1 MKKIIV
7 CIVALITF
15 SVLTT
20 SVFGQ
25 EKKVDSKM
33 GKMNGKMKDCVMMKD
48 GKMMVEKGGK
58 TMAMDKSVTM
68 SNGTVVMPDGSVKTK
83 DGTTKMLKDGDC
95 VYMNGK
101 MTSMKMHTAMHKKT
115 TPKKT

>member
-1 MKKIIV
+1 MKKIIACV
-7 CIVALITF
+7 VALIAF

-20 SVFGQ
+20 SGFAQ
-25 EKKVDSKM
+25 EKKMDSKM
-33 GKMNGKMKDCVMMKD
+33 GKSTKMKDCVMMKD

-58 TMAMDKSVTM
+58 TMEMDKSMTM
-68 SNGTVVMPDGSVKTK
+68 SNGSVVMPDGSVKMK

>member
-1 MKKIIV
+1 MKKIII
-7 CIVALITF
+7 CLIALTTF
-15 SVLTT
+15 SVLTIP
-20 SVFGQ
+20 SFAQ
-25 EKKVDSKM
+25 EKKMDSKT
-33 GKMNGKMKDCVMMKD
+33 GKMGHKMKDCVMMKD

-58 TMAMDKSVTM
+58 TMAMDKTMTM
-68 SNGTVVMPDGSVKTK
+68 SNGTMVMPDGSVKMK

-115 TPKKT
+115 TTKKT

>member
-7 CIVALITF
+7 CLVALITF
-15 SVLTT
+15 SVLNS

-25 EKKVDSKM
+25 EKKMDSKM

-58 TMAMDKSVTM
+58 TMPMDNDVTM
-68 SNGTVVMPDGSVKTK
+68 SNGTVVTPDGSVKMK
-83 DGTTKMLKDGDC
+83 NGTTKMLKDGDC

-101 MTSMKMHTAMHKKT
+101 MSSMKMHTAMHKKT
-115 TPKKT
+115 TAKKT

>member
-1 MKKIIV
+1 MKKIIIYLV
-7 CIVALITF
+7 TLITF
-15 SVLTT
+15 SVLTS

-25 EKKVDSKM
+25 EKKMDSKM

-58 TMAMDKSVTM
+58 TMDMDKSMTM
-68 SNGTVVMPDGSVKTK
+68 SNGSVVMPDGSVKMK
-83 DGTTKMLKDGDC
+83 NGTTKMLKDGDC

-101 MTSMKMHTAMHKKT
+101 MTSMKMHTTMHKKT